1 MLGFDIFIDNKSKAW
16 LLEVNQSP
24 SFTTDTPLD
33 FNIKKNLISDAIA
46 MLNLNWKRKN
56 KYIQQKRLE
65 QQKRV
70 LVGKQKMNLDEKESI
85 REKKMK
91 VKDKFEQANLG
102 GYELLYPIKRGVTP
116 EDDQLMD
123 KYEFLLAK
131 SKEIWEESIA
141 GGGYKKKVQDPES
154 TPAANKP

>member
-1 MLGFDIFIDNKSKAW
+1 
-16 LLEVNQSP
+16 
-24 SFTTDTPLD
+24 
-33 FNIKKNLISDAIA
+33 LISDAIA

-102 GYELLYPIKRGVTP
+102 GYEMLYPLKRGVTP
-116 EDDQLMD
+116 EDD
-123 KYEFLLAK
+123 
-131 SKEIWEESIA
+131 
-141 GGGYKKKVQDPES
+141 
-154 TPAANKP
+154 

>member
-1 MLGFDIFIDNKSKAW
+1 
-16 LLEVNQSP
+16 
-24 SFTTDTPLD
+24 
-33 FNIKKNLISDAIA
+33 

-102 GYELLYPIKRGVTP
+102 GYEMLYPLKRGVTP
-116 EDDQLMD
+116 EDD
-123 KYEFLLAK
+123 
-131 SKEIWEESIA
+131 
-141 GGGYKKKVQDPES
+141 
-154 TPAANKP
+154 

>member
-1 MLGFDIFIDNKSKAW
+1 
-16 LLEVNQSP
+16 
-24 SFTTDTPLD
+24 
-33 FNIKKNLISDAIA
+33 
-46 MLNLNWKRKN
+46 
-56 KYIQQKRLE
+56 
-65 QQKRV
+65 
-70 LVGKQKMNLDEKESI
+70 MNLDEKESI